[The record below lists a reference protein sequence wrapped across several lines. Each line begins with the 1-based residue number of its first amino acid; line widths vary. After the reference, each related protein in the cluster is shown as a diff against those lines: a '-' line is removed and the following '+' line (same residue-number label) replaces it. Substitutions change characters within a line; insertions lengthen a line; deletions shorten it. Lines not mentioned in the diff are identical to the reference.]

1 MFMIFMGMDVNKIFG
16 MFGDDDRKS
25 KIDEIESLKRLEDY
39 HATPTYKIGMFK
51 KMLLNHNTLKDKLIN
66 IFKTPTD
73 EFNVKEMEEVGEYL
87 AYNRAWEYI
96 SECKLEEE
104 LWQDSLTV
112 MDDDR
117 LQTALKMSIHY
128 FEEREEYEK
137 CALLKKIELFLEDN
151 LD

>member
-1 MFMIFMGMDVNKIFG
+1 MIFMGMDVNKIFG

-137 CALLKKIELFLEDN
+137 CALLKKIELFLENN